1 MKQFSRFAL
10 PYFIWMAVLVLVPLL
25 FMLILS
31 FMYSQ
36 GFDLKDAKFSFDVIK
51 SLFRPENR
59 YYWEAFYNS
68 MKFAFL
74 ATLICFLIGYPVSY
88 ILSRSKIQNKNFV
101 LLILI
106 LPMWSNMLLRL
117 YAIENLILPKSIL
130 NTIGISLNFHG
141 TTTAIVVGLV
151 LMYLPFMIFP
161 IYTVLEKIDKSL
173 LEASKDLGANDIK
186 TFFKV
191 TFPLSLKGVTSGVIM
206 VFLPCAMGFVVPE
219 RLGGGKILLL
229 GNIIEEKFK
238 KTGDFNTGSLLS
250 LIVIIIV
257 LGTLFIISKVD
268 AEGETLL

>member
-51 SLFRPENR
+51 SLFRLENR

>member
-51 SLFRPENR
+51 SLFRLENR
-59 YYWEAFYNS
+59 YYCEAFYNS